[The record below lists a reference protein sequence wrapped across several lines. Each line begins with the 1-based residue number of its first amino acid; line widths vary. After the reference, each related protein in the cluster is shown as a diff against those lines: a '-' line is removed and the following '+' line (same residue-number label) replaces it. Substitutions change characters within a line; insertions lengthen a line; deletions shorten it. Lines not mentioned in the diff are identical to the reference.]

1 MTVSG
6 IPSDGTWFTA
16 LGGGS
21 EHPTM
26 IRAREDILGLLP
38 APALCL
44 RVMVSWTCRAP
55 LESGLP
61 STDDYDELGE
71 FEGGAFVLARRL
83 ERHRG

>member
-1 MTVSG
+1 
-6 IPSDGTWFTA
+6 
-16 LGGGS
+16 
-21 EHPTM
+21 M